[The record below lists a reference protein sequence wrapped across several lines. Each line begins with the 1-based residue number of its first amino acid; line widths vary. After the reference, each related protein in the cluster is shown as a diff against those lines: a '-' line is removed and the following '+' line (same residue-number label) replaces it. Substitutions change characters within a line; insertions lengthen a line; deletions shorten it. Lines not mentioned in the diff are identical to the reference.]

1 MSTFVLD
8 SGSGG
13 SIELLS
19 SKDVF
24 MLSMN
29 SIYSLSISLAIA
41 VFRADTGVREVSL
54 TAPPPT
60 NAAGRQLT
68 SADGALTEED
78 FYHAIDENLTKV
90 ENFTL
95 EKVTSLRAQ
104 IAAIEKEVNA
114 VNSDDEKAKD
124 TIRNKADSTAKAFLT
139 LEKYVNSKLDC

>member
-1 MSTFVLD
+1 VVSTIVSLQ
-8 SGSGG
+8 
-13 SIELLS
+13 SIHL
-19 SKDVF
+19 
-24 MLSMN
+24 
-29 SIYSLSISLAIA
+29 SLSIGKSSLVGNSQSPFSYV

-68 SADGALTEED
+68 SADGTLTEED
-78 FYHAIDENLTKV
+78 FYHAVDENLTKV

>member
-1 MSTFVLD
+1 
-8 SGSGG
+8 
-13 SIELLS
+13 
-19 SKDVF
+19 
-24 MLSMN
+24 MN

>member
-1 MSTFVLD
+1 MVSTIVSLQSTPFVID
-8 SGSGG
+8 RQVF
-13 SIELLS
+13 S
-19 SKDVF
+19 SWQFTQSPFSYV
-24 MLSMN
+24 
-29 SIYSLSISLAIA
+29 

-68 SADGALTEED
+68 SADGTLTEED
-78 FYHAIDENLTKV
+78 FYHAVDENLTKV